1 MDNKL
6 IRIEQNTALLN
17 PQVAQQLADFERLAK
32 DVKAK
37 QDELKQKI
45 LEEMETHGLLKV
57 ETDQLTITYVAPY
70 DKESFDSKA
79 LRKDKPDLYDQYVKI
94 STVKASVRMAV
105 KECTE

>member
-1 MDNKL
+1 MSDKL

-45 LEEMETHGLLKV
+45 LEEMEMHGLLKV

-70 DKESFDSKA
+70 DKETFDSKA
-79 LRKDKPDLYDQYVKI
+79 FRKDNPKLYDEYVKI

-105 KECTE
+105 NEK